1 MTNRGK
7 QFERSAICSEKT
19 RHRGEKLK
27 RGDIYFINRKSH
39 PNTGS
44 EQQSGRPA
52 IIVSN
57 NVGNCCS
64 QVLEVVYMT
73 TKYKPSLPTH
83 VEINSVLNPST
94 ALCEQINTI
103 SKARLGRYIGR
114 VSKEELSGI
123 DNALL
128 ISLGLLRARGNK
140 KRGG

>member
-1 MTNRGK
+1 
-7 QFERSAICSEKT
+7 
-19 RHRGEKLK
+19 
-27 RGDIYFINRKSH
+27 
-39 PNTGS
+39 
-44 EQQSGRPA
+44 
-52 IIVSN
+52 
-57 NVGNCCS
+57 
-64 QVLEVVYMT
+64 MT